1 MVNNK
6 RYLKEGI
13 FSKFSAA
20 IDRGVNADFGKC
32 LMKNTY
38 TSNITYSAQI

>member
-13 FSKFSAA
+13 SSKFSAA
-20 IDRGVNADFGKC
+20 IDRDFNADFGKC
-32 LMKNTY
+32 LMKNIY